1 MMRAFKAIPAA
12 PLALVLVGAT
22 HAPAHADD
30 AKPTPIAVP
39 YRLTPTQHVLV
50 RVKLNGKGPFNFI
63 LDTGAPAL
71 FVAKKPA
78 EKAGAVADARG
89 WSRFDRLEVEG
100 GVVFEPAM
108 GLVQDL
114 FQLEGMNGMG
124 LAGVELHGV
133 IGYNLLARFRIEFD
147 FTRDKLHW
155 TKLNFEPQALA
166 RMGGRSAPGG
176 LDAIGG
182 ILKFLGGF
190 LGLKANFAVE
200 PRGFLGAE
208 FSSDD
213 DKLIV
218 RRLLPG
224 GPADNSGLRV
234 GDHLSKIAGDDVS
247 SIDDVAKRLGQL
259 PAQSR
264 LKLTVLRDGKEIPL
278 AIELGKGL

>member
-22 HAPAHADD
+22 SAPAHADD
-30 AKPTPIAVP
+30 AKAPFAVP
-39 YRLTPTQHVLV
+39 YRLTPTHHVLV

-100 GVVFEPAM
+100 GVVFEPAL

-133 IGYNLLARFRIEFD
+133 IGYNLLARYRIEFD
-147 FTRDKLHW
+147 FTRDKLQW
-155 TKLNFEPQALA
+155 TKLEFEPQALA
-166 RMGGRSAPGG
+166 RMGGRGAPGG

-182 ILKFLGGF
+182 IMKFLGGF

-208 FSSDD
+208 FGSEDE
-213 DKLIV
+213 KLIA
-218 RRLLPG
+218 RRVVTG
-224 GPADNSGLRV
+224 GPADKAGLKV
-234 GDHLSKIAGDDVS
+234 GDRLMKFAGDDVS
-247 SIDDVAKRLGQL
+247 SIEDISKRLGTM
-259 PAQSR
+259 PAR
-264 LKLTVLRDGKEIPL
+264 ALLKLTVLRGGNEIPL
-278 AIELGKGL
+278 AIELGRGL